1 VRLESHGTEDWV
13 KVMCGGLR
21 SETEERK
28 KRGRKVRAGSA
39 HAKVKED
46 GEGGLVEHDT
56 WGSSRMAQ
64 GPWRATLAEQDA
76 MAGAAPSRDIRGLT
90 RGPKWHGGCGP
101 QWRWLLGWPGERE
114 NGPSPRRIVTFSIYS
129 KNFKKT

>member
-46 GEGGLVEHDT
+46 GEGAWL
-56 WGSSRMAQ
+56 SMAHGAQ
-64 GPWRATLAEQDA
+64 AAWRA
-76 MAGAAPSRDIRGLT
+76 RRRG
-90 RGPKWHGGCGP
+90 
-101 QWRWLLGWPGERE
+101 PGERRLQSRMPWRE
-114 NGPSPRRIVTFSIYS
+114 RRPAGT
-129 KNFKKT
+129 